1 MHIPS
6 PLKVHSPMFPDY
18 RKNS

>member
-18 RKNS
+18 EKTS